1 MNFQNSEKESRKPQ
15 VLENRTNQQATN
27 PATRPLPVFM
37 DMSITDQASIAR
49 GQAILLFYIVLA
61 ANV

>member
-1 MNFQNSEKESRKPQ
+1 MNFQTSEKETRKPQ
-15 VLENRTNQQATN
+15 VLENRTNQQAPN
-27 PATRPLPVFM
+27 LAARPLPVFM
-37 DMSITDQASIAR
+37 DMSITDQASVAR